1 MGGACASRQGEGG
14 THLEALVES
23 TKELLGGGSG
33 TAPLIAPDPELDDA
47 ENVSQLV
54 QLGRVLQLGLE
65 LQHREA
71 EEAEDGLDALAKELE
86 DVERENEDLK
96 LALEAAEAQA
106 ARTPLGTPG
115 ARAGEARRIELLERQ
130 LDEESERCRALD
142 RENRALESEVLE
154 VKARAEAAENARQAA
169 AAEGQELRGRIQA
182 LEEEAKDLRASLA
195 AEQKKAALRGEDE
208 RGMAGRLAQRTR
220 DLDRIYLENEELA
233 KQNEALS
240 LRAEGLQAEVL
251 QLSEALVQLDDHQ
264 RVKDVKE
271 GDMNVRLEG
280 QAREREALQ
289 QTIEELEAALSSK
302 GAAVEALEHKMREQR
317 AQWQAEV
324 ESLSSQLQG
333 SAAAGPSAQSAARF
347 AEQATALLR
356 EGSGSSGSEAYE
368 EAFADAD
375 LPAMRAALRDA
386 HGKVRLLL
394 EAYEQLEKD
403 TGREVDFALE
413 RQQQRMQSLEAE
425 SQARERT
432 LKVERERYQQLDR
445 TLGETQAALEDAMQ
459 RNRKYETGV
468 YGLPEAIQEIKKLR
482 AAGQESSLKLEAH
495 VARLN
500 DLSERLEDVLE
511 ENRFLRRKAGVSEDE
526 SLEVSD
532 LRLQSQVTIAQLR
545 GLNAQLQRE
554 LVDVE
559 EEKRRLRMEL
569 RFHSRAQGKGA
580 LTMGLSP
587 NQMLLLDEYAESLR
601 YGGGLAGEESRVVK
615 ELEKQLHVLQDRLA
629 EAHAAGNLGEA
640 VGQIALDTV
649 AGGGPGPLQAATAAQ
664 HQSLQDAASLL
675 RQRNATLVSQLQA
688 LQESV
693 VRAREELQAHIEA
706 ADDTSEHARTLRQ
719 VRDILENAQ
728 SAEASL
734 LLSSSGPRA
743 GDSSGGAGAGASRT
757 RDEGLQ
763 GEVNRLNAEIS
774 AREADLLR
782 KEAELQEAL
791 KFVATQSPP
800 PARRPAG
807 LAAEGPGTA
816 DAADAT
822 PIQALS
828 TASVPPSVVES
839 SSLARQLMECLEDL
853 ARRDALLQKVQPDLK
868 RYRDKL
874 QALTD
879 SRSLLYG
886 EFFRRQSKWEA
897 ERGELQKRAARA
909 EADAADSR
917 SEAVELERLVAALE
931 PQEDGRDS
939 PAVALKL
946 KLREAYVRLAALQVR
961 HAKSARDAGEA
972 RAAAAAATREKA
984 EAQRAA
990 ASATGLLRARV
1001 QHLEAAH
1008 SQAHVRC
1015 ADLSAELATTCPT
1028 SLLVEARALAAKLA
1042 ERARRK
1048 AAAATGADGTE
1059 IASASHEAT
1068 QAADAR
1074 KSRDKAENDAR
1085 KARAA
1090 LDQEQKTRIELE
1102 KLLATARGAAPGTF
1116 PGPHELDD
1124 MRADAAQVRAEAASA
1139 TRRAE
1144 LAEADLARSRE
1155 EGRDLR
1161 RRIAALNATAEKT
1174 ARAAASAELASA
1186 AGAPAAAAADASG
1199 ASLGEGSEARM
1210 ESALREAE
1218 AARDAAEARAA
1229 EAHAL
1234 AEALRA
1240 AKVAAE
1246 RGAERARDALRG
1258 LQGPSSEA
1266 AQACDRFAEEVA
1278 AARAEAR
1285 AATAARTEADNRASE
1300 AAREAARERKRARA
1314 GTAAAHRAHSEA
1326 RAARAAALRAAADA
1340 AAACVPA
1347 DAEGNAWEQGWAKA
1361 AREAALEAEGCRSA
1375 ARTARAAA
1383 NAERGRAEALEA
1395 EVSGARAAASAL
1407 ELPEEDAR
1415 VRLARACEDQARV
1428 DAECRRLR
1436 RELETAEE
1444 AAVDADRRAAARE
1457 RRAAEAERT
1466 AFSEVA
1472 AARTL
1477 AAQAHAESAHLA
1489 RTPQDSPGLGTASS
1503 PEPSTIEGS
1512 LSGDSTILLGTNEAT
1527 PVRGGR
1533 SAEASGGH
1541 SQVAA
1546 LEDLAAG
1553 ARLKAD
1559 LGAERARR
1567 LQAEGARVLAEE
1579 RAKAAEAEAAVL
1591 LGRLQTH
1598 LRGLEG
1604 SGAAGG
1610 SEAEA
1615 EAVRH
1620 VQEAVKGTVARL
1632 QEAVRER
1639 EAEAEELRQ
1648 ALREARREGSE
1659 GRKQADA
1666 EVQRLAAALSQLKGG
1681 HAVLDPSHGTP
1692 RSAGTSSTRKGT
1704 PAHGNYGGGASDSE
1718 LLARLQAREA
1728 ELEVA
1733 HSQASQAEARAAVV
1747 EERLNEALTQREAD
1761 LREAREEAERERARG
1776 PSGVLENLVARLR
1789 SQLANKDMR
1798 LEQLRAAIKTLEERL
1813 VGAMMQG
1820 ADGAMA
1826 VAEGFGSTGQQQRLA
1841 ESVQKWRESEA
1852 KLAKAREESARS
1864 KSRAKDAAGKLA
1876 AAMKDLERER
1886 ERCGKLATEL
1896 AREQRRARSM
1906 EASREKKA
1914 AASRTAISAR
1924 PASAPGEAHPPTGN
1938 QGSATTALMGVV
1950 ARAELGKVDQL
1961 ERRIKVLEA
1970 QNARLKTQLRGE
1982 DSNVDVESEATP
1994 QPVDAEPADAK
2005 ARDRPRSPVKT
2016 SAPEPA
2022 RSMLAS
2028 NPALAQ
2034 WEEGKK
2040 LKRQL
2045 DLAKKK
2051 AAKATEKLV
2060 GAEKD
2065 AEKYRKLV
2073 AQVEAQNQ
2081 RITVRMR
2088 DLEGKLKAAKAA
2100 RKASG
2105 EVPSQT
2111 FLEQLRLA
2119 EGRAAEQERLVAKL
2133 QAKLGERGPSP
2144 VLGAAV
2150 DDPEALEEQIFE
2162 MRLERDQANAQV
2174 QRLQGRLEAMAAS
2187 QHSSGA
2193 NQSSSRGGQPS
2204 RGGSNGRVEE
2214 LEAVVDGLQRA
2225 LERTKREADQ
2235 SVSSQKYMAVVQK
2248 ARDVKRELETAQAEV
2263 KKATRAASGAKD
2275 LEKKVALLE
2284 KENTVLKRKL
2294 RERDEREGQLR
2305 GGISQREAEL
2315 VERLAEAEKDAGK
2328 KQAEISELLALTAA
2342 HAPPERMEELQERVS
2357 ALEGENADMR
2367 SELSAFDPDFFEEI
2381 EQLKYEHHQLTQRCS
2396 EQQRTIALLMGEASG
2411 DSA

>member
-1 MGGACASRQGEGG
+1 
-14 THLEALVES
+14 
-23 TKELLGGGSG
+23 
-33 TAPLIAPDPELDDA
+33 
-47 ENVSQLV
+47 
-54 QLGRVLQLGLE
+54 
-65 LQHREA
+65 
-71 EEAEDGLDALAKELE
+71 
-86 DVERENEDLK
+86 
-96 LALEAAEAQA
+96 
-106 ARTPLGTPG
+106 
-115 ARAGEARRIELLERQ
+115 
-130 LDEESERCRALD
+130 
-142 RENRALESEVLE
+142 
-154 VKARAEAAENARQAA
+154 
-169 AAEGQELRGRIQA
+169 
-182 LEEEAKDLRASLA
+182 
-195 AEQKKAALRGEDE
+195 
-208 RGMAGRLAQRTR
+208 
-220 DLDRIYLENEELA
+220 
-233 KQNEALS
+233 
-240 LRAEGLQAEVL
+240 
-251 QLSEALVQLDDHQ
+251 
-264 RVKDVKE
+264 
-271 GDMNVRLEG
+271 
-280 QAREREALQ
+280 
-289 QTIEELEAALSSK
+289 
-302 GAAVEALEHKMREQR
+302 
-317 AQWQAEV
+317 
-324 ESLSSQLQG
+324 
-333 SAAAGPSAQSAARF
+333 
-347 AEQATALLR
+347 
-356 EGSGSSGSEAYE
+356 
-368 EAFADAD
+368 
-375 LPAMRAALRDA
+375 MRAR
-386 HGKVRLLL
+386 H
-394 EAYEQLEKD
+394 
-403 TGREVDFALE
+403 
-413 RQQQRMQSLEAE
+413 
-425 SQARERT
+425 
-432 LKVERERYQQLDR
+432 
-445 TLGETQAALEDAMQ
+445 
-459 RNRKYETGV
+459 
-468 YGLPEAIQEIKKLR
+468 
-482 AAGQESSLKLEAH
+482 
-495 VARLN
+495 
-500 DLSERLEDVLE
+500 
-511 ENRFLRRKAGVSEDE
+511 
-526 SLEVSD
+526 
-532 LRLQSQVTIAQLR
+532 
-545 GLNAQLQRE
+545 
-554 LVDVE
+554 
-559 EEKRRLRMEL
+559 KRRPR
-569 RFHSRAQGKGA
+569 
-580 LTMGLSP
+580 LTMHASP
-587 NQMLLLDEYAESLR
+587 
-601 YGGGLAGEESRVVK
+601 
-615 ELEKQLHVLQDRLA
+615 
-629 EAHAAGNLGEA
+629 
-640 VGQIALDTV
+640 
-649 AGGGPGPLQAATAAQ
+649 
-664 HQSLQDAASLL
+664 
-675 RQRNATLVSQLQA
+675 
-688 LQESV
+688 
-693 VRAREELQAHIEA
+693 
-706 ADDTSEHARTLRQ
+706 
-719 VRDILENAQ
+719 
-728 SAEASL
+728 
-734 LLSSSGPRA
+734 
-743 GDSSGGAGAGASRT
+743 
-757 RDEGLQ
+757 
-763 GEVNRLNAEIS
+763 
-774 AREADLLR
+774 
-782 KEAELQEAL
+782 
-791 KFVATQSPP
+791 
-800 PARRPAG
+800 
-807 LAAEGPGTA
+807 
-816 DAADAT
+816 
-822 PIQALS
+822 
-828 TASVPPSVVES
+828 
-839 SSLARQLMECLEDL
+839 
-853 ARRDALLQKVQPDLK
+853 
-868 RYRDKL
+868 
-874 QALTD
+874 
-879 SRSLLYG
+879 
-886 EFFRRQSKWEA
+886 
-897 ERGELQKRAARA
+897 
-909 EADAADSR
+909 
-917 SEAVELERLVAALE
+917 
-931 PQEDGRDS
+931 
-939 PAVALKL
+939 
-946 KLREAYVRLAALQVR
+946 
-961 HAKSARDAGEA
+961 
-972 RAAAAAATREKA
+972 
-984 EAQRAA
+984 
-990 ASATGLLRARV
+990 
-1001 QHLEAAH
+1001 
-1008 SQAHVRC
+1008 
-1015 ADLSAELATTCPT
+1015 
-1028 SLLVEARALAAKLA
+1028 
-1042 ERARRK
+1042 
-1048 AAAATGADGTE
+1048 
-1059 IASASHEAT
+1059 
-1068 QAADAR
+1068 
-1074 KSRDKAENDAR
+1074 AENDAR

-1102 KLLATARGAAPGTF
+1102 KLLASACGAAPGTF
-1116 PGPHELDD
+1116 PGLHELDD

-1144 LAEADLARSRE
+1144 LAEADMARSRE

-1161 RRIAALNATAEKT
+1161 RRIAALDAAAEKT

-1186 AGAPAAAAADASG
+1186 AGASAAAVVDANGVAA
-1199 ASLGEGSEARM
+1199 GEGSEARM
-1210 ESALREAE
+1210 ESTLREAE

-1246 RGAERARDALRG
+1246 RGADRAREALRG
-1258 LQGPSSEA
+1258 LQGTSAEA

-1314 GTAAAHRAHSEA
+1314 GTAAAHRARSEA

-1347 DAEGNAWEQGWAKA
+1347 DAEGNIWEQGWAKA
-1361 AREAALEAEGCRSA
+1361 AREAALEAEGCRAA

-1407 ELPEEDAR
+1407 ELPEEDVR
-1415 VRLARACEDQARV
+1415 VRLACACEDHARV

-1466 AFSEVA
+1466 ALSEVA
-1472 AARTL
+1472 AARAL
-1477 AAQAHAESAHLA
+1477 AAQAHADSAHLA
-1489 RTPQDSPGLGTASS
+1489 RTQDSPGLGTASS

-1512 LSGDSTILLGTNEAT
+1512 LSGEDTLLLGTNEAS
-1527 PVRGGR
+1527 PVPGSRR
-1533 SAEASGGH
+1533 AEAFGGH

-1598 LRGLEG
+1598 LRGLED
-1604 SGAAGG
+1604 SGVAGG

-1639 EAEAEELRQ
+1639 EAEADELRQ

-1666 EVQRLAAALSQLKGG
+1666 EVQRLVAALSQLKGG

-1692 RSAGTSSTRKGT
+1692 RSAGTRSAGKMT
-1704 PAHGNYGGGASDSE
+1704 PARGNYGGGASDTE

-1826 VAEGFGSTGQQQRLA
+1826 VAEGFGSSGQQQRLA

-1886 ERCGKLATEL
+1886 ERCGKLSAEL
-1896 AREQRRARSM
+1896 AREQRRVRSM
-1906 EASREKKA
+1906 EASREKKDA
-1914 AASRTAISAR
+1914 AGRTAIGGR
-1924 PASAPGEAHPPTGN
+1924 PASASGEAHPPTGD
-1938 QGSATTALMGVV
+1938 QGSTTTALMGVV

-1970 QNARLKTQLRGE
+1970 QNTRLKTQLRGE
-1982 DSNVDVESEATP
+1982 DSDIDVEREAAL
-1994 QPVDAEPADAK
+1994 QPVDAKPVDVK

-2051 AAKATEKLV
+2051 AAKATEKLA

-2065 AEKYRKLV
+2065 AEKYRKLA

-2081 RITVRMR
+2081 RITIRLR

-2105 EVPSQT
+2105 EVPSRT
-2111 FLEQLRLA
+2111 FLEQLQLA
-2119 EGRAAEQERLVAKL
+2119 EERAAEQERLVAKL
-2133 QAKLGERGPSP
+2133 QAKLGEHAPSP
-2144 VLGAAV
+2144 ATGAVV
-2150 DDPEALEEQIFE
+2150 DDPEAFEEKIFE

-2174 QRLQGRLEAMAAS
+2174 QRLQGRLKAMADS
-2187 QHSSGA
+2187 QQSGGA
-2193 NQSSSRGGQPS
+2193 RQSSSRGAQPS
-2204 RGGSNGRVEE
+2204 RGGSDGRVEE

-2225 LERTKREADQ
+2225 LERTKREAEQ
-2235 SVSSQKYMAVVQK
+2235 NVSSQKYMAAVQK
-2248 ARDVKRELETAQAEV
+2248 ARDAKRELETAQAEV

-2275 LEKKVALLE
+2275 LENKVAFLE

-2294 RERDEREGQLR
+2294 REKDEREGQLR
-2305 GGISQREAEL
+2305 GGTSQREAEL

-2342 HAPPERMEELQERVS
+2342 QAPPEQMEELQERVS

-2411 DSA
+2411 GSA

>member
-1 MGGACASRQGEGG
+1 M
-14 THLEALVES
+14 ES

-71 EEAEDGLDALAKELE
+71 EEAEDGMDALAKELE

-96 LALEAAEAQA
+96 LALDAAEAQA

-130 LDEESERCRALD
+130 LEEESERCRALD
-142 RENRALESEVLE
+142 RETRALESEVLE
-154 VKARAEAAENARQAA
+154 AKSRAEAAENARQAA
-169 AAEGQELRGRIQA
+169 ASEGQELRGRVQA
-182 LEEEAKDLRASLA
+182 LEDEAKDLRASLA

-220 DLDRIYLENEELA
+220 DLDRVYLENEELA

-289 QTIEELEAALSSK
+289 QTVEELEAALSSK

-368 EAFADAD
+368 EAFSDAD

-432 LKVERERYQQLDR
+432 LKVERERYQQLDK

-482 AAGQESSLKLEAH
+482 ATGQESSLKLEAH

-640 VGQIALDTV
+640 VGQIALDTSG
-649 AGGGPGPLQAATAAQ
+649 GGGPGSLQAATAAQ

-675 RQRNATLVSQLQA
+675 RQRNATLVSQLQG

-693 VRAREELQAHIEA
+693 VRARDELQTHIEA
-706 ADDTSEHARTLRQ
+706 ADDTCEHARTLRQ

-728 SAEASL
+728 SAETSL
-734 LLSSSGPRA
+734 LLSSSEPRS
-743 GDSSGGAGAGASRT
+743 GDASGGAGAGASGA
-757 RDEGLQ
+757 RDAGLQ

-791 KFVATQSPP
+791 KQVATQSPP
-800 PARRPAG
+800 PARRPAAP
-807 LAAEGPGTA
+807 AAGGGSVA
-816 DAADAT
+816 DAVSAPTRA
-822 PIQALS
+822 PGA
-828 TASVPPSVVES
+828 AGAPPSSVES

-886 EFFRRQSKWEA
+886 EFFRRQSRWDA

-939 PAVALKL
+939 AAAALKL

-1015 ADLSAELATTCPT
+1015 ADLSAELSTTCPT

-1042 ERARRK
+1042 ERARKK
-1048 AAAATGADGTE
+1048 AAAAADAEGGE
-1059 IASASHEAT
+1059 GASASQEVA

-1090 LDQEQKTRIELE
+1090 FEQEQATRIELE
-1102 KLLATARGAAPGTF
+1102 KLLVSARGAAPGTF

-1124 MRADAAQVRAEAASA
+1124 LRADAAQVRAEAASA

-1161 RRIAALNATAEKT
+1161 RRIAALDAAAEKT
-1174 ARAAASAELASA
+1174 ARAAASAGLASA
-1186 AGAPAAAAADASG
+1186 AGAAAVAVVGADGAAA
-1199 ASLGEGSEARM
+1199 GEGGEARM
-1210 ESALREAE
+1210 DVALREAE

-1229 EAHAL
+1229 EAQAL
-1234 AEALRA
+1234 AEALRE
-1240 AKVAAE
+1240 AKAAAE

-1258 LQGPSSEA
+1258 LQGPSGEA

-1314 GTAAAHRAHSEA
+1314 GTAAAHRARSEA

-1347 DAEGNAWEQGWAKA
+1347 DSEGNAWEQGWAKA

-1395 EVSGARAAASAL
+1395 EVSGARAAASAHD
-1407 ELPEEDAR
+1407 LPEEDAR

-1457 RRAAEAERT
+1457 RRAAEAERA

-1472 AARTL
+1472 AARAL
-1477 AAQAHAESAHLA
+1477 AAQAHADSAHLA
-1489 RTPQDSPGLGTASS
+1489 RTPQDSPGLGSASS
-1503 PEPSTIEGS
+1503 PAPSTIEGS
-1512 LSGDSTILLGTNEAT
+1512 LSGDSTLMLGGTEST
-1527 PVRGGR
+1527 PARDGRG
-1533 SAEASGGH
+1533 AEAFGGH

-1604 SGAAGG
+1604 SGATGG

-1681 HAVLDPSHGTP
+1681 HAVLDPSHSTP
-1692 RSAGTSSTRKGT
+1692 SAAGRSAASKGAPARGT
-1704 PAHGNYGGGASDSE
+1704 YGSGASDSE

-1826 VAEGFGSTGQQQRLA
+1826 VAEGFGSSGQQQRLA

-1864 KSRAKDAAGKLA
+1864 KSRAKEAAGKLA

-1886 ERCGKLATEL
+1886 ERCGKLAAEL
-1896 AREQRRARSM
+1896 AREQRRTRSM
-1906 EASREKKA
+1906 EASREKKP
-1914 AASRTAISAR
+1914 AASRRAGSAR
-1924 PASAPGEAHPPTGN
+1924 PGSAPGEAHSSTGD
-1938 QGSATTALMGVV
+1938 QGGATTALMGVV

-1982 DSNVDVESEATP
+1982 DSNIDVESEAAP
-1994 QPVDAEPADAK
+1994 QSKPVDEK
-2005 ARDRPRSPVKT
+2005 TRDRPRSPVLP
-2016 SAPEPA
+2016 SAAEPT

-2051 AAKATEKLV
+2051 AAKASEKLA

-2065 AEKYRKLV
+2065 AEKYRKLA

-2081 RITVRMR
+2081 RNTTRLR

-2105 EVPSQT
+2105 DVPSRT

-2119 EGRAAEQERLVAKL
+2119 EERAAEQERLAAKL
-2133 QAKLGERGPSP
+2133 QAKLGERGQPP
-2144 VLGAAV
+2144 VAGAPV
-2150 DDPEALEEQIFE
+2150 DDPEALEEQLFE

-2174 QRLQGRLEAMAAS
+2174 QRLQGRLEAMADS
-2187 QHSSGA
+2187 QQSSGA
-2193 NQSSSRGGQPS
+2193 RQSSSRGGQPS
-2204 RGGSNGRVEE
+2204 RGGSIGRVEE

-2235 SVSSQKYMAVVQK
+2235 NVSSQKYMAAVQK
-2248 ARDVKRELETAQAEV
+2248 ARDAKRGLETAQADAQ
-2263 KKATRAASGAKD
+2263 KAARAASSAKD
-2275 LEKKVALLE
+2275 LENKVALLE
-2284 KENTVLKRKL
+2284 KENTALKRKL
-2294 RERDEREGQLR
+2294 REKEEREGQVR
-2305 GGISQREAEL
+2305 GGTSQREAEL
-2315 VERLAEAEKDAGK
+2315 EERLAEAEKDSGQ
-2328 KQAEISELLALTAA
+2328 KQAEIVELLALTAA
-2342 HAPPERMEELQERVS
+2342 RAPPEKIEELQDRVS
-2357 ALEGENADMR
+2357 TLESENADMR

-2396 EQQRTIALLMGEASG
+2396 EQQRTISLLMGEVSG
-2411 DSA
+2411 GSV